1 MNTMAVALWLISM
14 VLALGVKGQI
24 PMGELSALQNTALAN
39 VIEDFHK
46 KDHIQSGFQVSSVL
60 KATEKFS
67 TGIFVHLEFTLKQT
81 NCKKQQGKG
90 HDCNFITP
98 GKTSNCFACFMFEYD
113 THEVLSQLIDCL
125 PERHLKPQRVNKRT
139 QSCREVE
146 QTKGSRRRL
155 PGTFSFLKSQ

>member
-60 KATEKFS
+60 KATEK
-67 TGIFVHLEFTLKQT
+67 
-81 NCKKQQGKG
+81 
-90 HDCNFITP
+90 
-98 GKTSNCFACFMFEYD
+98 KTSNCFACFMFEYD

-155 PGTFSFLKSQ
+155 PGTFSFLKSHTFWDGEEAMTAED